1 MNAKHKLDSVPGQ
14 FDMSRDLNKNS
25 PRILL
30 FNKRT
35 PRTRSLKQ
43 RLLGLINSC
52 NCCYK
57 FAKPIISHGNLICRT
72 GINMQCGFSFL
83 CSLKYV
89 LHIYDLKIYIY
100 AFICCMINQKY
111 VFFLCLSSVH
121 IPIQHTSFSIVFRKE
136 NSMVI
141 WPLLVSILFMV
152 HLNVMY
158 HVKGNYQI
166 TLMQI

>member
-111 VFFLCLSSVH
+111 VFFY
-121 IPIQHTSFSIVFRKE
+121 VFHLFIYRS
-136 NSMVI
+136 NTPV
-141 WPLLVSILFMV
+141 LVSFLEKKILWLFGRY
-152 HLNVMY
+152 LFRFCSWF
-158 HVKGNYQI
+158 I
-166 TLMQI
+166 LM